1 VQRWFERELKRL
13 RKEASPLAFDD
24 LSGWINVTRF
34 EEGQLLGTEQ
44 KYGPENLG
52 IRFWIGGEWEAVSE
66 LLERQVELAERTDDR
81 LTALNQCV
89 FGGFTKLLIGEYS
102 RAEALFRHGLDNGD
116 RGAVLFLEMRA
127 RPWLARL

>member
-52 IRFWIGGEWEAVSE
+52 IRF
-66 LLERQVELAERTDDR
+66 
-81 LTALNQCV
+81 
-89 FGGFTKLLIGEYS
+89 
-102 RAEALFRHGLDNGD
+102 
-116 RGAVLFLEMRA
+116 
-127 RPWLARL
+127 